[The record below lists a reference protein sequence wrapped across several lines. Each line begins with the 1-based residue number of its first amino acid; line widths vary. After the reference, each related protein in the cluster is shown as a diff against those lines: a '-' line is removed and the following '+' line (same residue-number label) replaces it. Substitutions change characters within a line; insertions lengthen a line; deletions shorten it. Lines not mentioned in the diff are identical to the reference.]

1 MENGGFFDALSSS
14 EDIIT
19 LLQTSQSL
27 SSSSTSTD
35 QSKSIESPS
44 GSLRS
49 PSRNLNEE
57 IEEISR
63 GKWRRKLR
71 GIGWNKYIRWDLLFT
86 FGFILWVALCIADSI
101 CPRTIYI
108 MREKKLRVE
117 GTRDFEVTWTLK
129 SFSYISHYVIPNLME
144 TFVFLVVFGVFA
156 VTENCMKKKWF
167 NNSRNIRQND
177 APLLS
182 IYHERDFLFD
192 GLDESEDTCNDS
204 EYPEE
209 INYIKIE
216 EGRKLRIHPELYWH
230 WRLFRGIA
238 EITTRVK
245 RKSKRLN
252 KLGLHTSTSG
262 AKGLLEYDPEDKCS
276 VQPYETY
283 DQEIYRFIKAEKNS
297 STTAF
302 NEIIAGLQNTRR
314 KYPTWTSSSQKINSR
329 IISSSPAF
337 KDFLSKLK
345 KNPSP
350 CNRLTF

>member
-1 MENGGFFDALSSS
+1 MENGGFFDTPSSS
-14 EDIIT
+14 EDILT
-19 LLQTSQSL
+19 LLQPSQFL

-35 QSKSIESPS
+35 QSKSIESAS
-44 GSLRS
+44 ESLRR

-57 IEEISR
+57 IGKISR

-86 FGFILWVALCIADSI
+86 FGFILWVALCITDSV

-108 MREKKLRVE
+108 MREMKSRVE
-117 GTRDFEVTWTLK
+117 EARDFEVTWTLK
-129 SFSYISHYVIPNLME
+129 CFSYIGHNIIPNLME
-144 TFVFLVVFGVFA
+144 TLMFLGVFGAFTI
-156 VTENCMKKKWF
+156 TENCLKEKWF
-167 NNSRNIRQND
+167 RNSQNNTKNG

-192 GLDESEDTCNDS
+192 GLDDSEDTCNDS

-216 EGRKLRIHPELYWH
+216 GRKLRIHPKLYWH
-230 WRLFRGIA
+230 WRLFKGIA
-238 EITTRVK
+238 EITTKVK

-252 KLGLHTSTSG
+252 KLGLHTSTDE
-262 AKGLLEYDPEDKCS
+262 AQGLLEYDLADKYI

-283 DQEIYRFIKAEKNS
+283 DQEINRFTKAQKNP

-302 NEIIAGLQNTRR
+302 AEITAGLQNTTTN
-314 KYPTWTSSSQKINSR
+314 YSTWTSGSQKVNSR

-337 KDFLSKLK
+337 KDFLSKFK
-345 KNPSP
+345 KNFPP
-350 CNRLTF
+350 YNRPTF